1 MKKESKII
9 RSTVSLATLHN
20 RRDFSKR
27 FSTLEKFAK
36 PCSKLILFIPTI
48 RIFNKPEEK
57 ISGII
62 PLGFSRNGK

>member
-36 PCSKLILFIPTI
+36 T
-48 RIFNKPEEK
+48 NKKEK
-57 ISGII
+57 
-62 PLGFSRNGK
+62 GKENA

>member
-1 MKKESKII
+1 MKKNIKII

-36 PCSKLILFIPTI
+36 PK
-48 RIFNKPEEK
+48 EK
-57 ISGII
+57 
-62 PLGFSRNGK
+62 GKENA